1 MVISIANQKGGCQKS
16 TLNNEL
22 ALFFQVNIK
31 GAKVCLIDIDIQG
44 SLIKQRNKDT
54 NELKNDPKKAE
65 LFDKIYTSRKITP
78 VDVVFSEV
86 KNVKS
91 LIEQKGKE
99 GYNVFIIDFP
109 GTIQVEELVEV
120 YEFVNYLFIPLD
132 CDDKSINATFE
143 FISKVDKYILKKNN
157 ASSKLLGY
165 SVFFTLFDNN
175 EAKLTNQRFKAL
187 KSQLDNNNID
197 LLDNSF
203 IKSDYWKNGTLGN
216 TYFPAPN
223 IKKYENMHPGVL
235 LTEMIKKLK

>member
-44 SLIKQRNKDT
+44 SLIKQRKKDYADL
-54 NELKNDPKKAE
+54 NNDPRKKE
-65 LFDKIYTSRKITP
+65 LFDRIYTSRDISP
-78 VDVVFSEV
+78 VDIVFSEV
-86 KNVKS
+86 KNVKA
-91 LIEQKGKE
+91 LMKQKGKE
-99 GYNVFIIDFP
+99 GYNIFIIDFP

-120 YEFVNYLFIPLD
+120 YEAVNYLFIPLD

-143 FISKVDKYILKKNN
+143 FISKVDRYILKKNN
-157 ASSKLLGY
+157 SDSKLLGY

-175 EAKLTNQRFKAL
+175 EAKLTNKRFNAL
-187 KSQLDNNNID
+187 KTQLEENQID

-223 IKKYENMHPGVL
+223 VKKYENMHPSSL
-235 LTEMIKKLK
+235 LREMINKLK